1 MLSTDEPIALLIEK
15 LDALARPDRAAILKR
30 LSPAQ
35 RRQIDRLRAN
45 QQIRVVEPHSPEL
58 LDRLAQLDSDTSPLT
73 QLARDALRR
82 AMQPASPSPRPAMA
96 RGASLADAAGGL
108 FRKLGRA

>member
-1 MLSTDEPIALLIEK
+1 MLSTDEPIALLIER

-35 RRQIDRLRAN
+35 RQQIERLRAN
-45 QQIRVVEPHSPEL
+45 QQIRAVEPHSPEL
-58 LDRLAQLDSDTSPLT
+58 LKRLAQLDSETSPLT
-73 QLARDALRR
+73 PFARDALRR
-82 AMQPASPSPRPAMA
+82 AMQPAPSPLRQAA
-96 RGASLADAAGGL
+96 VRGASLADAAGGL